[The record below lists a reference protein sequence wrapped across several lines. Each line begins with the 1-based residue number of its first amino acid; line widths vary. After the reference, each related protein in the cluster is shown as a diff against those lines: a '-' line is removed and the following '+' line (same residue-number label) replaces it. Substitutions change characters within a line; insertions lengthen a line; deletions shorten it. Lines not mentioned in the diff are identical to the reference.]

1 MLTLS
6 SPAVQAI
13 RILTGKPGFPESSG
27 LRIAHQDAAG
37 SLELSISP
45 APDADD
51 EIIEADGARVFLHAD
66 VAALLNGREL
76 GAEIADDEVIFRI
89 NDRPG

>member
-13 RILTGKPGFPESSG
+13 RILTGKPGFENSG

-45 APDADD
+45 GPDAGDQ
-51 EIIEADGARVFLHAD
+51 IIEADGVRVFLHAD
-66 VAALLNGREL
+66 VAAMLSRREL

-89 NDRPG
+89 NDRPE

>member
-6 SPAVQAI
+6 GPAVQAI
-13 RILTGKPGFPESSG
+13 RTLTGKPGYPANSG

-45 APDADD
+45 GPGAGD
-51 EIIEADGARVFLHAD
+51 EIIEAGGVRVFLHAE
-66 VAALLNGREL
+66 VAAMLSGREL
-76 GAEIADDEVIFRI
+76 GAEIAGDEVVFRI
-89 NDRPG
+89 NDRPE